1 MLNPMQMI
9 QAFGQLKAAQNPLQM
24 MQQMFS
30 GDPTFA
36 RAMQMAQ
43 GKSPQ
48 QVEQIVRN
56 LCQERGINYEQLKQN
71 FSQFGMK

>member
-1 MLNPMQMI
+1 
-9 QAFGQLKAAQNPLQM
+9 M
-24 MQQMFS
+24 MQQMFN
-30 GDPTFA
+30 GDPTFS

>member
-1 MLNPMQMI
+1 MLNPVQMM

-24 MQQMFS
+24 MQQMLN
-30 GDPTFA
+30 GDPTFT

>member
-1 MLNPMQMI
+1 
-9 QAFGQLKAAQNPLQM
+9 

-30 GDPTFA
+30 GDPTFN
-36 RAMQMAQ
+36 RAMQMAR

-56 LCQERGINYEQLKQN
+56 LCQERGLDFEQLKQN
-71 FSQFGMK
+71 FSQLGMK

>member
-1 MLNPMQMI
+1 MLNPMQMM
-9 QAFGQLKAAQNPLQM
+9 QAFGQLRGAQNPMQM

-30 GDPTFA
+30 GNPAFS
-36 RAMQMAQ
+36 RAVEMAQ

-48 QVEQIVRN
+48 QIEQIMRN
-56 LCQERGINYEQLKQN
+56 LCQERGIDYDQFKQN